1 MSVGFGVVGAG
12 LFGRRHAQAY
22 ALHRDA
28 ALIAVCD
35 IRRQR
40 AEAVAAEFGGTVYDR
55 MDEMLRHPGIAAVSV
70 ATPDHAHRDVA
81 ERAADAGKH
90 LLVEKPLATTVE
102 DARAIIDA
110 ARRNGVMLMV
120 DFHNRWNPPFCAA
133 RDAIRGGQLGRI
145 RYIYMRLSNAI
156 TIPTEMLNWAGNS
169 SVVWFLGSHCLDLLR
184 WLLDAEV
191 TRVFAVSG
199 RGVLEQRGVT
209 ADDYVVATLEF
220 SNGAHA
226 TLEHVWILP
235 PGGPA
240 IKDFKTEI
248 VGEQGTIYIDS
259 SHNESLVVAR
269 PGAAIYPDLFAAP
282 VISGRVDGFVQKS
295 IWHFVDCVRDN
306 RTPEVAGEDG
316 LRVTEAG
323 VAILR
328 AAREGGPV
336 VLPAR

>member
-1 MSVGFGVVGAG
+1 
-12 LFGRRHAQAY
+12 
-22 ALHRDA
+22 
-28 ALIAVCD
+28 
-35 IRRQR
+35 
-40 AEAVAAEFGGTVYDR
+40 
-55 MDEMLRHPGIAAVSV
+55 
-70 ATPDHAHRDVA
+70 
-81 ERAADAGKH
+81 
-90 LLVEKPLATTVE
+90 
-102 DARAIIDA
+102 
-110 ARRNGVMLMV
+110 
-120 DFHNRWNPPFCAA
+120 
-133 RDAIRGGQLGRI
+133 
-145 RYIYMRLSNAI
+145 
-156 TIPTEMLNWAGNS
+156 
-169 SVVWFLGSHCLDLLR
+169 
-184 WLLDAEV
+184 
-191 TRVFAVSG
+191 
-199 RGVLEQRGVT
+199 
-209 ADDYVVATLEF
+209 
-220 SNGAHA
+220 
-226 TLEHVWILP
+226 VWILP